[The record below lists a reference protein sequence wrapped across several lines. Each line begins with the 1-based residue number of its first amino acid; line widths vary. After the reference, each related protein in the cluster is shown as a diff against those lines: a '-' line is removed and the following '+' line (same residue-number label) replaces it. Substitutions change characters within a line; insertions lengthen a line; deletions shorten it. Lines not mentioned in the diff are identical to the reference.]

1 MKTAWI
7 LAATLVALLAAA
19 PSYAADLS
27 AGLSDVALAKSEAP
41 AKAEKDDGSSFT
53 LRPDYAS
60 KDIFAVYE
68 RLGANQENQF
78 VTTDVAL
85 HAGHLLFDY
94 SLRAVEIEKL
104 YGRADK
110 LTKAMV
116 EASQSRLAATAA
128 MRLPTPDYPNDLRA
142 ILAFFC
148 VPAKIL
154 DPKFEVPAEVKDLVE
169 KDLAA
174 MEKHEGFDF
183 SATLDSKE
191 DFSQYIVRGHY
202 TRNEEFKRY
211 FKAMMWYGRRMYRV
225 EETGPESIPGGDH
238 WSDAHRLAETRQMI
252 MITQMLYTVQIDNKP
267 AIDTW
272 NALYIPTVLF
282 AGRTE
287 DLNPMEV
294 KALAEKVWNG
304 WPKSL
309 ADKEVLEFAKQA
321 AAFSHPKID
330 SSGAGRK
337 GFCFMAQRFTPD
349 SYLFQCL
356 VTEGNRT
363 FGDGVPKHI
372 LAYTG
377 SRDPKPFTWGINRY
391 MTPPQRRFMPR
402 GLDVLAVLGC
412 DEALSILKTD
422 GDTEYEDYDAM
433 LAFLR
438 HDVGK
443 LMATHKDENLYYGWL
458 YALQPMLKPLS
469 SDKVPAC
476 LRSEGWLHK
485 QMNTSLA
492 SWAELRHDT
501 ILYVKQ
507 SYTPTAESAKP
518 QPHYYVEPQPEVF
531 RRMARMVL
539 KMRKDLGDMG
549 VMPEGLEKNY
559 ERFAAVCE
567 KLAAV
572 ADKELQGEALTPEDQ
587 AAAAQAA
594 RELKASTELPE
605 ALQKKIA
612 SEADSNMA
620 LVADVHTDTNAGVCL
635 EECVGSPLA
644 LEVKMKIGDRMETL
658 RGAAFSYYEFKHPM
672 KDRLT
677 DEAWQKMLS
686 NEKDRPALPTW
697 VPAEMK

>member
-1 MKTAWI
+1 MKTAWV
-7 LAATLVALLAAA
+7 LSAALVALLAAA
-19 PSYAADLS
+19 PSSAADSS
-27 AGLSDVALAKSEAP
+27 AVAS

-60 KDIFAVYE
+60 KDLFDVYE
-68 RLGANQENQF
+68 RLGARQESQF

-104 YGRADK
+104 YDRAER

-116 EASQSRLAATAA
+116 VATEGGMKAK
-128 MRLPTPDYPNDLRA
+128 RPLPYVGYFADARA
-142 ILAFFC
+142 VLAFFC

-154 DPKFEVPAEVKDLVE
+154 DPKFEIPAAVKDLVE

-174 MEKHEGFDF
+174 MEKHEGFEF
-183 SATLDSKE
+183 SATLDNKE

-202 TRNEEFKRY
+202 TRNEAFQRY

-238 WSDAHRLAETRQMI
+238 WSDAHRLAETRQMLL
-252 MITQMLYTVQIDNKP
+252 ITQMLYNVQIDNKP

-272 NALYIPTVLF
+272 NALYVPTVLF

-304 WPKSL
+304 WPKGL

-321 AAFSHPKID
+321 AAFSHPKVD

-363 FGDGVPKHI
+363 FGDGVPSHP
-372 LAYTG
+372 LGYTG
-377 SRDPKPFTWGINRY
+377 NRDPRPFTWGSNRY
-391 MTPPQRRFMPR
+391 MKPTVARFMPR
-402 GLDVLAVLGC
+402 GLDVLAVLGS
-412 DEALSILKTD
+412 DEALAILKAD
-422 GDTEYEDYDAM
+422 GDTDYDGYDAM

-438 HDVGK
+438 KDVGK
-443 LMATHKDENLYYGWL
+443 LMDDHKDENLYYGWL
-458 YALQPMLKPLS
+458 YALQPMLKPIE
-469 SDKVPAC
+469 SDKVPGC
-476 LRSEGWLHK
+476 LRSQEWLRK
-485 QMNTSLA
+485 QLATSLG

-507 SYTPTAESAKP
+507 SYTPTAESAAP
-518 QPHYYVEPQPEVF
+518 MPHYYVEPQPEVF
-531 RRMARMVL
+531 RRMAKMVL
-539 KMRKDLGDMG
+539 KMRKELGDLG

-559 ERFAAVCE
+559 EQFAAVCE

-572 ADKELQGEALTPEDQ
+572 ADKELKGEDLKPEDQ
-587 AAAAQAA
+587 IVLRDAV
-594 RELKASTELPE
+594 RTLKSCAELPE
-605 ALQKKIA
+605 ALKKKVL

-620 LVADVHTDTNAGVCL
+620 LVADVHTDTNARMCL
-635 EECVGSPLA
+635 EEGVGSPLSV
-644 LEVKMKIGDRMETL
+644 EVKMKIGDRPVTL
-658 RGAAFSYYEFKHPM
+658 RGAAFSYYEFKQPM

-677 DEAWQKMLS
+677 DEAWQKMIS
-686 NEKDRPALPTW
+686 TDKDRPALPAW
-697 VPAEMK
+697 VPASQK